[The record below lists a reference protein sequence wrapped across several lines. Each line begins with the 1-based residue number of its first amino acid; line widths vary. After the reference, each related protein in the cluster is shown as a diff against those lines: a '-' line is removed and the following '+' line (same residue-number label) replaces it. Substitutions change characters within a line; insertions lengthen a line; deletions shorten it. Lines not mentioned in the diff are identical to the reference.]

1 MIHWPLGCFHAAWR
15 TLWKEW
21 DWLVEDSSI
30 IPCISKLPP
39 YGGRHAACAISA
51 RSPAPS
57 GRNEAALKES
67 RGGRTGRSRGV
78 ESSKKQRNFQGRK
91 GELAGSNRVSSSPWS
106 HAIAAIN
113 ETERVGRERQTD
125 TTRLRRNEAR
135 FCVNTEIDWHF
146 VHDLSPIEAS
156 VLKSARRDWDTEDG
170 VPSKFLC
177 NW

>member
-1 MIHWPLGCFHAAWR
+1 MTHWKTLTRQSNVEPRLRPKRISGFLCLEKIHG
-15 TLWKEW
+15 
-21 DWLVEDSSI
+21 VS
-30 IPCISKLPP
+30 
-39 YGGRHAACAISA
+39 G
-51 RSPAPS
+51 SP
-57 GRNEAALKES
+57 EAALKES

-135 FCVNTEIDWHF
+135 FCVNTEID
-146 VHDLSPIEAS
+146 
-156 VLKSARRDWDTEDG
+156 
-170 VPSKFLC
+170 
-177 NW
+177 